1 MNNHLF
7 LQRRERLMDLK
18 NLRENK
24 STRRAVKA
32 VAGKCPGCSAAV
44 PAAEL
49 AKNLYVCPQCG
60 RHHTIG
66 AYLRLSLLLDPGSF
80 RELDERLASPN
91 VLDFPGYPSISYFFP
106 RCRNPK
112 CGPQGTRHVTSF
124 KRGG

>member
-44 PAAEL
+44 PA
-49 AKNLYVCPQCG
+49 VCLSPV
-60 RHHTIG
+60 RPAPHHR
-66 AYLRLSLLLDPGSF
+66 RLSAPLPAPGSG
-80 RELDERLASPN
+80 LL
-91 VLDFPGYPSISYFFP
+91 PGA
-106 RCRNPK
+106 
-112 CGPQGTRHVTSF
+112 G
-124 KRGG
+124 